1 MLKSSFVKVVMIFF
15 IYLTSLCPAQ
25 TRIGGKVGVSLEK
38 LSGSSDNIYS
48 QDYSS
53 KSAID
58 FGFLA
63 EFPISKEFSIQPE
76 ILLATRGGIRTGM
89 QPIQPEPLAAAL
101 ESNGINMELLNLII
115 VASGGEPLSD
125 ENPLYADYTS
135 EADLNYLEIPI
146 LAKFCWGDEWRF
158 FALGGP
164 YFGYLLKSSQITS
177 GTSQIYLD
185 SDGNQPLQ
193 VPNPL
198 YDPNNPENQ
207 PQFIEL
213 PPRSF
218 EAVTDTKDNLNSLNF
233 GIHAGLGIAKRLGNK
248 HEIFLD
254 VRASYGLIPIQKDET
269 FGQSK
274 IGAVAFSF
282 GYSYALGESKN

>member
-1 MLKSSFVKVVMIFF
+1 MLK
-15 IYLTSLCPAQ
+15 TSLVQAILIIFIFLNFTSIAQ

-48 QDYSS
+48 QGYSS

-63 EFPISKEFSIQPE
+63 EFPISEKFSIQPE
-76 ILLATRGGIRTGM
+76 ILLSTRGGIRTGM

-146 LAKFCWGDEWRF
+146 LAKFSWGEEWRF

-164 YFGYLLKSSQITS
+164 YFGYLLKSSQLTS
-177 GTSQIYLD
+177 GTSQIFLD
-185 SDGNQPLQ
+185 SDGNHPLQ

-207 PQFIEL
+207 QQYIEL
-213 PPRSF
+213 LPRSF
-218 EAVTDTKDNLNSLNF
+218 EAVTDTQGNLNSFNF
-233 GIHAGLGIAKRLGNK
+233 GIHAGLGIAKRLGEK

-269 FGQSK
+269 FGHSR
-274 IGAVAFSF
+274 IGAVTLSF
-282 GYSYALGESKN
+282 GYSYALGEIID